1 MQLKFK
7 TNKLDVA
14 RKVALQYVEAR
25 VNSAQGLQANEVS
38 GLILQWFPN
47 LNDQDRSTLTL
58 ECQLIAMEAIDG

>member
-38 GLILQWFPN
+38 GLIFQWFPA
-47 LNDQDRSTLTL
+47 LSDADRSTLTT
-58 ECQLIAMEAIDG
+58 ECQLIAMGAVDG